1 MNTKIATLNL
11 CLGLKNKKEEVK
23 QLIIKNNIDILCIQE
38 TELEKDYPVEI
49 LTFKGYGLE
58 MEKNTTKLRSG
69 IYIKDSISY
78 TRRTDL
84 EEENTHVVIIDIN
97 DRKKTRIINI
107 YRAFN
112 PPPGPNPK
120 STL

>member
-1 MNTKIATLNL
+1 M
-11 CLGLKNKKEEVK
+11 
-23 QLIIKNNIDILCIQE
+23 
-38 TELEKDYPVEI
+38 
-49 LTFKGYGLE
+49 
-58 MEKNTTKLRSG
+58 RSG

-112 PPPGPNPK
+112 PPPGLTQKALFDKQIQILNNAADPIVIIMGDFNLDYNKKTRCIIFSQKLLHCIRYPN
-120 STL
+120 